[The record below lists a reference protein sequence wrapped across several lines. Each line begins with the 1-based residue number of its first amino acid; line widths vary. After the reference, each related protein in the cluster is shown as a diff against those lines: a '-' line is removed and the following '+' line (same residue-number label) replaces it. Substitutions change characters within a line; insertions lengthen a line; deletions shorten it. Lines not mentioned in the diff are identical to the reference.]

1 MGRKK
6 QDMWIRLMVRF
17 TNMGRC
23 VYCDFAES
31 QEIDHVIPVKHGGR
45 DHWSNL
51 VPACEPCNQGKSAKG
66 LLAWVAELTYQR
78 YRAEASTWP
87 YGDKSLWWMRER
99 IEREF
104 DEVMARVEGVKSE
117 LDDEA
122 RRDWFLDRYWFL
134 GKNDP
139 VYLWRG
145 WISSRVEKAREEGWP
160 KPPPPSRMRVVRT
173 RLGQVME
180 PIPEGE
186 AT

>member
-6 QDMWIRLMVRF
+6 QDMWIRLMVLF
-17 TNMGRC
+17 TNMERC
-23 VYCDFAES
+23 VYCDVAES

-78 YRAEASTWP
+78 YRVEASTWP
-87 YGDKSLWWMRER
+87 YGDKGLWWMRER

-122 RRDWFLDRYWFL
+122 RRDWFLERYWHL

-139 VYLWRG
+139 VYIWRG
-145 WISSRVEKAREEGWP
+145 WISSHVEKAREEGWP
-160 KPPPPSRMRVVRT
+160 KPPPPPRMRVVRT